1 MNKENL
7 FVALVFYGLL
17 CGLLRC
23 GVFGKNT
30 LLKNS
35 SPTRG
40 SCGYRHKKL
49 CAFKKQFYITT
60 GIKILLFNDLYPI

>member
-23 GVFGKNT
+23 GAGVFGKNT
-30 LLKNS
+30 LSKNS
-35 SPTRG
+35 SQKRG

-49 CAFKKQFYITT
+49 CAFKSNFIS
-60 GIKILLFNDLYPI
+60 

>member
-23 GVFGKNT
+23 GAGVFGKNT
-30 LLKNS
+30 LGTVVK
-35 SPTRG
+35 R
-40 SCGYRHKKL
+40 
-49 CAFKKQFYITT
+49 
-60 GIKILLFNDLYPI
+60 IKIL